1 MNLFYSILS
10 LLVGCGAFLYGIA
23 LFGDSVRKNT
33 SATAHAM
40 INKIGSN
47 RISSFGLGCVVTA
60 IIQSSGATSV
70 MVVSLVSAGVLT
82 MFQGIA
88 IILGAHLGTTST
100 LFLVMLSAFKIRD
113 FFMVMLFVGSLMK
126 IISKDKKKQG
136 IADFLIGF
144 GILFTGLMLMG
155 NVFRTDIELRE
166 FFQNLFIVI
175 QFPLLLIILGMIFTI
190 ILQSSTAATAILLT
204 MIIEGVLPFSSAM
217 FIALGA
223 HAGTSST
230 ALLASL
236 AAKKDGKRVAVMN
249 CFFSIIGVIV
259 FTSVLWPMK
268 DIVLPWYQGKV
279 PTVWQL
285 PFFQVGYNLILG
297 LIKIWFISPMI
308 ELVCRLIKDKP
319 EKKPFGV
326 TYLQDSLIDENVDIA
341 LEMAKKE
348 ILIAA
353 KLIKEMF
360 GRIDHAFRDKKK
372 KMIKKTRKEDSKVD
386 ILHKAI
392 VLFLAKISQKELG
405 QEETKRSINYLL
417 IENEL
422 ESIGDIIDKNLM
434 VLAKKMIKQELSFS
448 DQGVKELSEL
458 HSSVMSNIDRMVKAF
473 KDENAELAKEIAEI
487 YSDIDEKKYQLLHI
501 HRLHK
506 RTKPSI
512 DTSSVHLDIINY
524 YARIND
530 HVVNIADKIILLSNS
545 SKLLKPMA

>member
-1 MNLFYSILS
+1 
-10 LLVGCGAFLYGIA
+10 
-23 LFGDSVRKNT
+23 
-33 SATAHAM
+33 
-40 INKIGSN
+40 
-47 RISSFGLGCVVTA
+47 
-60 IIQSSGATSV
+60 
-70 MVVSLVSAGVLT
+70 
-82 MFQGIA
+82 
-88 IILGAHLGTTST
+88 
-100 LFLVMLSAFKIRD
+100 
-113 FFMVMLFVGSLMK
+113 
-126 IISKDKKKQG
+126 
-136 IADFLIGF
+136 
-144 GILFTGLMLMG
+144 MLMG

-166 FFQNLFIVI
+166 FFQNLFIEI
-175 QFPLLLIILGMIFTI
+175 KFPLLLIILGMIFTI
-190 ILQSSTAATAILLT
+190 IIQSSTAATAILLT

-259 FTSVLWPMK
+259 FTSLLWPMK
-268 DIVLPWYQGKV
+268 NLVLPWYQGKV

-285 PFFQVGYNLILG
+285 PFFQVSYNLILG
-297 LIKIWFISPMI
+297 LIKIWFINPMI
-308 ELVCRLIKDKP
+308 RLVCRLIKDKP
-319 EKKPFGV
+319 EDKPFGV

-353 KLIKEMF
+353 ELIKEMF
-360 GRIDHAFRDKKK
+360 GRIDLVFRDKEK
-372 KMIKKTRKEDSKVD
+372 KMIKKTRKEDYKVD
-386 ILHKAI
+386 FLHKAI

-434 VLAKKMIKQELSFS
+434 VLAKKMIKLELSFS
-448 DQGVKELSEL
+448 DQGVKELTEL
-458 HSSVMSNIDRMVKAF
+458 HENVMNNINRMAKAF
-473 KDENAELAKEIAEI
+473 KDEDVELAKEIAGI
-487 YSDIDEKKYQLLHI
+487 YSDVDEKKYQLLHI

-506 RTKPSI
+506 WIKPSI

-530 HVVNIADKIILLSNS
+530 HVVYIANRIILLSKNS
-545 SKLLKPMA
+545 LKDGNSPAV